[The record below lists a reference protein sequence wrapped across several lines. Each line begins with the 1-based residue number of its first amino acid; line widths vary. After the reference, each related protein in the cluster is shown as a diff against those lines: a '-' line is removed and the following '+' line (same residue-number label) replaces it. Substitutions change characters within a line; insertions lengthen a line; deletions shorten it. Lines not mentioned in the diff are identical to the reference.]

1 MFLKDNI
8 NLLTLWINGPKVT
21 AYKKINYNILMM
33 ESKTTIFYVG
43 EETKPVVEN
52 LKRLKESI
60 FSYHIDKSIHL
71 IDEHL
76 SVDPKE
82 ANDAQDYVNNII
94 AFVGERGA
102 GKTSC
107 MCSVISILQELQN
120 KKAYNTSFD
129 NLKTLPQKRIH
140 ALKLID
146 PSFFDAVHNILEII
160 IGEMYNRTSRDL
172 STSITV
178 DKENEA
184 RKLLKSFQAIKRDML
199 YVDKNTRFERDEELE
214 ELSLLAAGV
223 DLRTGIQKLIAD
235 YLSYFNSDVLLISI
249 DDIDLNVKLA
259 YEMVEQIRKYL
270 ILPNVMILMAVKID
284 QLSMVIQENLSKQFD
299 QALKHDTRIL
309 TGNDISEMAERYI
322 NKLIPIESRIYI
334 PSPDVFFG
342 NSLVIKDRENVV
354 FEADTVRDAIP
365 SLIFTKCRY
374 LFYNTRGT
382 TSPIVPRNLRDLRLL
397 LQMLIK
403 MKDYSEVKPINMTE
417 ALGNKQQFKRY
428 FFSTWLD
435 SLEVDVRSVAIKL
448 INETEPT
455 LFNKKVIDLIRNM
468 YANATSKELKSHKMY
483 FDIDSAMAK
492 DANEIKVEDN
502 FRNILEPKNLAYN
515 ISIGDVFYVLDRLLR
530 METSASVH
538 RLIFFIKA
546 LYSIKLYEWY
556 DEMTDMNETTKK
568 PLPTEKKPYT
578 GDFLVNINDY
588 MKLVGGN
595 FFCLDGETV
604 LPPKRINSFVE
615 REIRLINGKTFFELL
630 KQVLHICRN
639 SPTHENEMIQLAEE
653 DLTKMHVVEFFML
666 TISRYVWT
674 TDKTLSE
681 SGSHRY
687 RLGADAFY
695 NRQIGEQMTNLKFDF
710 LSPFFTLIDIEHSY
724 GRFNEE
730 IFGYAKRVENS
741 LYNKIMGLFEFDRH
755 RHLSSICIRNAE
767 VLDEL
772 FSRVKSRRGSLRS
785 SDDSKIFGSI
795 YNEIANFEIATHDYE
810 TKEGN
815 QKEYY
820 TIQFPDFSVLSNL
833 FSDLGFVALFES
845 IYNRNDQV
853 DQSAIEMVTSYFN
866 DFLNSYL
873 KKKQSTIIS
882 CLKKHN
888 KDFYDRVGEDAI
900 KEQFNDTNKSYSKNE
915 QINGLAQIIT
925 ETPSVLVD
933 LRSEADEK
941 KTNEDGENTTLDSSD
956 DSSSGEEGESA
967 PKPSDGTITEEGIA
981 PKSEV

>member
-1 MFLKDNI
+1 
-8 NLLTLWINGPKVT
+8 
-21 AYKKINYNILMM
+21 M

-160 IGEMYNRTSRDL
+160 IGEMYNRTSHDL

-468 YANATSKELKSHKMY
+468 YADATSKELKSHKMY

-710 LSPFFTLIDIEHSY
+710 LSPFYTLIDIEHSY

-772 FSRVKSRRGSLRS
+772 FSRIKSRRGSLRS

>member
-1 MFLKDNI
+1 
-8 NLLTLWINGPKVT
+8 
-21 AYKKINYNILMM
+21 M

-160 IGEMYNRTSRDL
+160 IGEMYNRTSHDL

-468 YANATSKELKSHKMY
+468 YADATSKELKSHKMY

-772 FSRVKSRRGSLRS
+772 FSRIKSRRGSLRS

-981 PKSEV
+981 PKSAV

>member
-1 MFLKDNI
+1 
-8 NLLTLWINGPKVT
+8 
-21 AYKKINYNILMM
+21 M

-160 IGEMYNRTSRDL
+160 IGEMYNRTSHDL

-468 YANATSKELKSHKMY
+468 YADATSKELKSHKMY

-772 FSRVKSRRGSLRS
+772 FSRIKSRRGSLRS

>member
-1 MFLKDNI
+1 
-8 NLLTLWINGPKVT
+8 
-21 AYKKINYNILMM
+21 M

-468 YANATSKELKSHKMY
+468 YADATSKELKSHKMY

-730 IFGYAKRVENS
+730 IFGYAKRVEKS

-772 FSRVKSRRGSLRS
+772 FSRIKSRRGSLRS

-981 PKSEV
+981 PKIEV

>member
-1 MFLKDNI
+1 
-8 NLLTLWINGPKVT
+8 
-21 AYKKINYNILMM
+21 M

-129 NLKTLPQKRIH
+129 DLKTLPQKRIH

-160 IGEMYNRTSRDL
+160 IGEMYNRTSHDL

-403 MKDYSEVKPINMTE
+403 MNDYSEVKPINMTE

-468 YANATSKELKSHKMY
+468 YADATSKELKSHKMY

-568 PLPTEKKPYT
+568 PLPTEEKPYT

-772 FSRVKSRRGSLRS
+772 FSRIKSRRGSLRS

>member
-1 MFLKDNI
+1 
-8 NLLTLWINGPKVT
+8 
-21 AYKKINYNILMM
+21 M

-146 PSFFDAVHNILEII
+146 PSFFDTVHNILEII

-468 YANATSKELKSHKMY
+468 YADATSKELKSHKMY

-772 FSRVKSRRGSLRS
+772 FSRIKSRRGSLRS

-810 TKEGN
+810 TKEGS

>member
-1 MFLKDNI
+1 
-8 NLLTLWINGPKVT
+8 
-21 AYKKINYNILMM
+21 M

-468 YANATSKELKSHKMY
+468 YADATSKELKSHKMY

-772 FSRVKSRRGSLRS
+772 FSRIKSRRGSLRS

-981 PKSEV
+981 PKIEV

>member
-1 MFLKDNI
+1 
-8 NLLTLWINGPKVT
+8 
-21 AYKKINYNILMM
+21 M

-160 IGEMYNRTSRDL
+160 IGEMYNRTSHDL

-468 YANATSKELKSHKMY
+468 YADATSKELKSHKMY

-730 IFGYAKRVENS
+730 IFGYAKRVENT

-772 FSRVKSRRGSLRS
+772 FSRIKSRRGSLRS

-956 DSSSGEEGESA
+956 DSPSGEEGESA

>member
-1 MFLKDNI
+1 
-8 NLLTLWINGPKVT
+8 
-21 AYKKINYNILMM
+21 M

-468 YANATSKELKSHKMY
+468 YADATSKELKSHKMY

-588 MKLVGGN
+588 MKLVGGD

-772 FSRVKSRRGSLRS
+772 FSRIKSRRGSLRS

>member
-1 MFLKDNI
+1 
-8 NLLTLWINGPKVT
+8 
-21 AYKKINYNILMM
+21 M

-82 ANDAQDYVNNII
+82 ANVAQDYVNNII

-382 TSPIVPRNLRDLRLL
+382 TSPIVPR
-397 LQMLIK
+397 
-403 MKDYSEVKPINMTE
+403 
-417 ALGNKQQFKRY
+417 
-428 FFSTWLD
+428 
-435 SLEVDVRSVAIKL
+435 SVAIKL

-468 YANATSKELKSHKMY
+468 YADATSKELKSHKMY

-578 GDFLVNINDY
+578 GDFLVNIN
-588 MKLVGGN
+588 
-595 FFCLDGETV
+595 
-604 LPPKRINSFVE
+604 PS
-615 REIRLINGKTFFELL
+615 LIP
-630 KQVLHICRN
+630 H
-639 SPTHENEMIQLAEE
+639 
-653 DLTKMHVVEFFML
+653 
-666 TISRYVWT
+666 
-674 TDKTLSE
+674 
-681 SGSHRY
+681 
-687 RLGADAFY
+687 
-695 NRQIGEQMTNLKFDF
+695 
-710 LSPFFTLIDIEHSY
+710 
-724 GRFNEE
+724 
-730 IFGYAKRVENS
+730 
-741 LYNKIMGLFEFDRH
+741 
-755 RHLSSICIRNAE
+755 
-767 VLDEL
+767 
-772 FSRVKSRRGSLRS
+772 
-785 SDDSKIFGSI
+785 
-795 YNEIANFEIATHDYE
+795 
-810 TKEGN
+810 
-815 QKEYY
+815 
-820 TIQFPDFSVLSNL
+820 
-833 FSDLGFVALFES
+833 
-845 IYNRNDQV
+845 
-853 DQSAIEMVTSYFN
+853 
-866 DFLNSYL
+866 
-873 KKKQSTIIS
+873 
-882 CLKKHN
+882 
-888 KDFYDRVGEDAI
+888 
-900 KEQFNDTNKSYSKNE
+900 
-915 QINGLAQIIT
+915 
-925 ETPSVLVD
+925 
-933 LRSEADEK
+933 
-941 KTNEDGENTTLDSSD
+941 
-956 DSSSGEEGESA
+956 
-967 PKPSDGTITEEGIA
+967 
-981 PKSEV
+981 

>member
-1 MFLKDNI
+1 
-8 NLLTLWINGPKVT
+8 
-21 AYKKINYNILMM
+21 M

-468 YANATSKELKSHKMY
+468 YADATSKELKSHKMY

-772 FSRVKSRRGSLRS
+772 FSRIKSRRGSLRS

-915 QINGLAQIIT
+915 QINGLAHIIT

-981 PKSEV
+981 PKIEV

>member
-1 MFLKDNI
+1 
-8 NLLTLWINGPKVT
+8 
-21 AYKKINYNILMM
+21 M

-468 YANATSKELKSHKMY
+468 YADATSKELKSHKMY

-615 REIRLINGKTFFELL
+615 REIRLINGKTFFEFL

-772 FSRVKSRRGSLRS
+772 FSRIKSRRGSLRS

>member
-1 MFLKDNI
+1 
-8 NLLTLWINGPKVT
+8 
-21 AYKKINYNILMM
+21 M

-468 YANATSKELKSHKMY
+468 YADATSKELKSHKMY

-772 FSRVKSRRGSLRS
+772 FSRIKSRRGSLRS

-967 PKPSDGTITEEGIA
+967 PKPSDGTLTEEGIA

>member
-1 MFLKDNI
+1 
-8 NLLTLWINGPKVT
+8 
-21 AYKKINYNILMM
+21 M

-322 NKLIPIESRIYI
+322 NKLIPVESRIYI

-342 NSLVIKDRENVV
+342 NSLVIKDREKVV

-468 YANATSKELKSHKMY
+468 YADATSKELKSHKMY

-772 FSRVKSRRGSLRS
+772 FSRIKSRRGSLRS

>member
-1 MFLKDNI
+1 
-8 NLLTLWINGPKVT
+8 
-21 AYKKINYNILMM
+21 M

-468 YANATSKELKSHKMY
+468 YADATSKELKSHKMY

-772 FSRVKSRRGSLRS
+772 FSRIKSRRGSLRS

>member
-1 MFLKDNI
+1 M
-8 NLLTLWINGPKVT
+8 
-21 AYKKINYNILMM
+21 
-33 ESKTTIFYVG
+33 
-43 EETKPVVEN
+43 
-52 LKRLKESI
+52 
-60 FSYHIDKSIHL
+60 
-71 IDEHL
+71 
-76 SVDPKE
+76 
-82 ANDAQDYVNNII
+82 
-94 AFVGERGA
+94 
-102 GKTSC
+102 
-107 MCSVISILQELQN
+107 
-120 KKAYNTSFD
+120 
-129 NLKTLPQKRIH
+129 KTLPQKRIH

-468 YANATSKELKSHKMY
+468 YADATSKELKSHKMY

-772 FSRVKSRRGSLRS
+772 FSRIKSRRGSLRS